1 MSRLFPLAEDTDRSL
16 ELAKFLAATTGS
28 DADVLAET
36 LKSAVEGGKIAEF
49 LASVLKHQET
59 VVSKA
64 TEDGVLIWIRHSP
77 VNSSAVANA
86 IWPSTFLRVPWFGEA
101 CHL

>member
-28 DADVLAET
+28 DADALAET

-64 TEDGVLIWIRHSP
+64 TEDGVSIRQ
-77 VNSSAVANA
+77 
-86 IWPSTFLRVPWFGEA
+86 L
-101 CHL
+101 C